1 MPTTTIWST
10 GGQTPTP
17 KSFAAGEIVTLFYLS
32 GGTAGQLLTAT
43 FDGPVAAQVGGSSD
57 ITISPQTATSSA
69 SDTQPVYT
77 QDTSSFTEDADTET
91 TTGSAATE
99 SPSNTSKSQPEGL
112 PDGAVA
118 GIAIGCIILG
128 LALGLI
134 AAFILLRRRRHRQG
148 EDVSQSSFSQTD
160 KHSHR
165 PKDDVLVAVTPS
177 RNDVELSQFLLEA
190 TPDKQIQGEL
200 HALSE
205 LIYQHVENHY
215 HRSNVQVDT
224 EALAQ
229 TLVNIGYSSAAS
241 GLEAQRVA
249 ALCVDLNTRPVA
261 LRHVLSHAIFQSLD
275 FNSRSSVSM
284 LPPAVAEFLQ
294 TIPSTK
300 HESTPGKKA
309 LFSPCSHSLITDA
322 DPSPATSLALSQW
335 RTRSAM
341 LLHPSPS
348 ERTPL
353 PVPEAEA
360 SLQASSLAN
369 ELSTVLHFFVAEVS
383 RQDQTSHLQAVI
395 LECAKLGYV
404 VLSQPSDWRFV
415 FGNNDGNIRRIVVCP
430 GLEKLSHNDGAR
442 YRSPKEVV
450 APVIDPL
457 NYQMGLLPE
466 FRGSSTPSPAVRNP
480 LKSLRATYNLVAS
493 SGNHGQVPNEIRRSL
508 ELVRTCDKDLQHLI
522 ELRNECLPL
531 LQRRPRILERV
542 HSIIEAAQAGLEEV
556 CEIVEKCRPE
566 AHNGKTPLSSRM
578 AWLLVN
584 ASEFRS
590 QEPVISRHHAAV
602 LAELN
607 FLRQV
612 ALFSSASDS
621 HKIGEPGDAQKDV
634 AMFDH
639 IGLLGDILGDIS
651 VSKSVP
657 QSVTP
662 APPPIIVSAENRG
675 AMSTPS
681 TFSSPFPHPS
691 SSQIT
696 LATQS
701 DHVPLSPDSSLP
713 EVLPINMS
721 NPALSRT
728 NTSSTTLGSEDMA
741 GLALLLGDP
750 PDLAKSPTWCDSLSP
765 PSRPITAPSET
776 RVPGLQLSAGSNQH
790 LPFQNVGSSVMG
802 QHDQRANIGHGPSV
816 SIHDTGYSP
825 SGVRQHGQRASISY
839 MPSIQSL
846 SSQNEHP
853 NHKTSLS
860 TLHAFTHPFTH
871 HQNGSSATLPGHF
884 AWANSSS
891 TTVSSLSAGPTGSNL
906 LYKSETWEQPIAELD
921 SSPYQ
926 MVPATNPSSH
936 LPCPDG
942 GPRMAKQ
949 LNLIPVE
956 LSAENAMFPKTTL
969 RRQSGTRR
977 GRSSSTQ
984 LRGQPFSNPA
994 TENQRAADPEHDSHL
1009 SYG

>member
-1 MPTTTIWST
+1 MTTTTTGST
-10 GGQTPTP
+10 GDPTP
-17 KSFAAGEIVTLFYLS
+17 SLESFNLGETVTLVYS
-32 GGTAGQLLTAT
+32 PKGGAGQLFTTT
-43 FDGPVAAQVGGSSD
+43 FDGPITVQVLGTSE
-57 ITISPQTATSSA
+57 ITIPS
-69 SDTQPVYT
+69 QPESTT
-77 QDTSSFTEDADTET
+77 QDTPNSTEDADTET

-99 SPSNTSKSQPEGL
+99 SPSNTSKSESDGL
-112 PDGAVA
+112 SDGAVA
-118 GIAIGCIILG
+118 GIAIGCIIFG
-128 LALGLI
+128 LALGLM

-148 EDVSQSSFSQTD
+148 KDVSQSSFSQTD

-215 HRSNVQVDT
+215 HRLNVQVDT

-249 ALCVDLNTRPVA
+249 ALCVDLNTRPVT

-284 LPPAVAEFLQ
+284 LPLAVAEFLR

-300 HESTPGKKA
+300 REGTP
-309 LFSPCSHSLITDA
+309 

-360 SLQASSLAN
+360 SLQASSLVN
-369 ELSTVLHFFVAEVS
+369 ELNTVLHFFVAEVS

-415 FGNNDGNIRRIVVCP
+415 FGSNDGNSRRIVVCP

-450 APVIDPL
+450 AP
-457 NYQMGLLPE
+457 MGLLPE
-466 FRGSSTPSPAVRNP
+466 FRGSSTPSPVRNP

-612 ALFSSASDS
+612 ALFSSTSDS
-621 HKIGEPGDAQKDV
+621 HKVEESGNAQKDV

-662 APPPIIVSAENRG
+662 APPPIIGSAENRG

-750 PDLAKSPTWCDSLSP
+750 PDLSKSPTWCDSLSP

-776 RVPGLQLSAGSNQH
+776 RVPGLQLPAGSNQH
-790 LPFQNVGSSVMG
+790 LPFQNVGSSVVG
-802 QHDQRANIGHGPSV
+802 QHDQRANVGYGPSV

-839 MPSIQSL
+839 MPSVQSL

-860 TLHAFTHPFTH
+860 TLHAFTHPFTQ

-936 LPCPDG
+936 LSCPDG

-956 LSAENAMFPKTTL
+956 LSAENAMFPKTSL

-984 LRGQPFSNPA
+984 LGGQPFSNPA

>member
-1 MPTTTIWST
+1 MSPQNSGTPEESPGQGKKAEESTTSLEQVTRGFIISWVTS
-10 GGQTPTP
+10 GQTVTVLYEGSKTATEIIAQPTQLSVLVP
-17 KSFAAGEIVTLFYLS
+17 LS
-32 GGTAGQLLTAT
+32 GSTDSQN
-43 FDGPVAAQVGGSSD
+43 
-57 ITISPQTATSSA
+57 TATSTPLS
-69 SDTQPVYT
+69 
-77 QDTSSFTEDADTET
+77 TET
-91 TTGSAATE
+91 SAQNGPAETGSSSQETMSNPATGT
-99 SPSNTSKSQPEGL
+99 PSETSTSKPDGL
-112 PDGAVA
+112 SDGAVA
-118 GIAIGCIILG
+118 GIAIGCVILG

-300 HESTPGKKA
+300 HESTP
-309 LFSPCSHSLITDA
+309 
-322 DPSPATSLALSQW
+322 ATSLALSQW

-360 SLQASSLAN
+360 SLQASSLAS
-369 ELSTVLHFFVAEVS
+369 ELNTVLHFFVAEVS

-415 FGNNDGNIRRIVVCP
+415 FGSNDGNSRRIVVCP

-450 APVIDPL
+450 APVSVP
-457 NYQMGLLPE
+457 MGLLPE

-621 HKIGEPGDAQKDV
+621 HKVEESGDAQKDV

-639 IGLLGDILGDIS
+639 IGLLGDILSDIS

-691 SSQIT
+691 SSQVT

-728 NTSSTTLGSEDMA
+728 NTSSTTLGSEDIA

-776 RVPGLQLSAGSNQH
+776 RVPGLQLSAGSNQP

-802 QHDQRANIGHGPSV
+802 QHDQRANIGYGPSV

-839 MPSIQSL
+839 MPSVQPL

-860 TLHAFTHPFTH
+860 TLHAFTHPFTQ

-884 AWANSSS
+884 TWANSSS

-936 LPCPDG
+936 LSCPDG

-956 LSAENAMFPKTTL
+956 LSAENAMLPKTSL

-977 GRSSSTQ
+977 GRSSSSQ
-984 LRGQPFSNPA
+984 LGGQPFSNPA
-994 TENQRAADPEHDSHL
+994 TENQGATDPEHDSHL